1 MDVDRDRGCIPEVG
15 DLIQGGWRCNWAD
28 HATNLIPEWLQTRA
42 YLIAIE
48 RCGDPAKASLW
59 GGATFQQPTSLSRQ
73 VSAVKL
79 SKSQPTSL
87 MAQPFVNQAARSAA
101 GGQRSAR
108 SDVALT
114 SRPGHVEGHR
124 PRHAARLDA
133 ALRGAEAAVEGP
145 VRRLRVGRR

>member
-59 GGATFQQPTSLSRQ
+59 GGCDF
-73 VSAVKL
+73 
-79 SKSQPTSL
+79 
-87 MAQPFVNQAARSAA
+87 SAA
-101 GGQRSAR
+101 
-108 SDVALT
+108 D
-114 SRPGHVEGHR
+114 
-124 PRHAARLDA
+124 
-133 ALRGAEAAVEGP
+133 
-145 VRRLRVGRR
+145 